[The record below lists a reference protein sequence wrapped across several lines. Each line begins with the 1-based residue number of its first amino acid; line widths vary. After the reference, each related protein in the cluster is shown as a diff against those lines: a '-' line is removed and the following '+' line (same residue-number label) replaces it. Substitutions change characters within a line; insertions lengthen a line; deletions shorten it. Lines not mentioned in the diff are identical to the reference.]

1 MNLLQMLSEAFSP
14 DIVLLLMAGVCI
26 GIIGGALPGI
36 SSTTTAALMATFAL
50 TMDVTHA
57 VMFMAAT
64 QVGST
69 YGGSISATILNI
81 PGTPASAATALEAYP
96 MAQRGE
102 GQKALA
108 VNVMASFW
116 GNTIGALLLLV
127 IFPLALS
134 LVLYFGSWEMFWFS
148 IFGLVICAQ
157 LSRGD
162 FKKGLLSACLGL
174 IFAFVGSDPIYG
186 SGGMRFTLGIRA
198 LKDGIGLIPAM
209 VGLYG
214 MSEVFT
220 TLTNGSAKPLP
231 VKKDKLFAF
240 KEIWKYKWTTL
251 KVSVVG
257 FLIGVVPGVGSN
269 IASWVGYS
277 QAQSASKNKEAFG
290 TGCVEGLIGSEAS
303 NNACAPGA
311 YAPLLALGIP
321 GDGITA
327 IVLGVLTVQ
336 GVQTGATFARNNPE
350 FIYLLVLSI
359 LLAGAFFL
367 LIGSFLCRP
376 ILKALSAPLPIIM
389 ATVICLCS
397 MGAFSSA
404 SRESDIIVMLVF
416 GVIGLLMK
424 KSKIPIAPMVL
435 GLVVGRDLIDSNFR
449 RAILAGK
456 GSLAPFFTRPFS
468 LALIALLLIVVLKDL
483 LTPVMK
489 RRKKNAANGA
499 GAEKEE

>member
-1 MNLLQMLSEAFSP
+1 MDILEILSGVFAP
-14 DIVLLLMAGVCI
+14 DIFLLLMLGVAI

-69 YGGSISATILNI
+69 YGGSISASILNI

-96 MAQRGE
+96 MAKRGE

-108 VNVMASFW
+108 VNVAASFW

-127 IFPLALS
+127 IFPVTLS
-134 LVLYFGSWEMFWFS
+134 VVLYFGSWEMFWFS

-162 FKKGLLSACLGL
+162 FKKGLLSACMGL
-174 IFAFVGSDPIYG
+174 IFSFVGSDPIYG
-186 SGGMRFTLGIRA
+186 AGGMRFTLGIRA

-220 TLTNGSAKPLP
+220 TLTSRAGKPIE
-231 VKKDKLFAF
+231 VRRSKLFAF
-240 KEIWKYKWTTL
+240 DEIWKYKWTTI

-257 FLIGVVPGVGSN
+257 FLIGVVPGVGAN
-269 IASWVGYS
+269 IASWVGYN
-277 QAQSASKNKEAFG
+277 QAQSASKQKEKFG

-327 IVLGVLTVQ
+327 IVLGVLTVK
-336 GVQTGATFARNNPE
+336 GVQTGATFASNNPE
-350 FIYLLVLSI
+350 FIYLLVLSM
-359 LLAGAFFL
+359 LLAGVFFL
-367 LIGSFLCRP
+367 LIGTFLCRP

-397 MGAFSSA
+397 MGAFSNS
-404 SRESDIIVMLVF
+404 SRESDIVIMFVF
-416 GVIGLLMK
+416 GIIGLLMK
-424 KSKIPIAPMVL
+424 NAKMPISPMVL
-435 GLVVGRDLIDSNFR
+435 GLVVGKELIDSNFR
-449 RAILAGK
+449 RAILAGR
-456 GSLAPFFTRPFS
+456 GSFAPFVTRPIS
-468 LALIALLLIVVLKDL
+468 LVLIVLLLIVVGKDL
-483 LTPVMK
+483 FGPVIK
-489 RRKKNAANGA
+489 RRIQQRRERA
-499 GAEKEE
+499 GNTN

>member
-1 MNLLQMLSEAFSP
+1 MNVFELLKEAFSP
-14 DIVLLLMAGVCI
+14 DIVLLLMAGVAV

-69 YGGSISATILNI
+69 YGGSISASILNI
-81 PGTPASAATALEAYP
+81 PGTPASAATAIEAYP
-96 MAQRGE
+96 MAKRGE
-102 GQKALA
+102 GQRALA
-108 VNVMASFW
+108 INVAASFW
-116 GNTIGALLLLV
+116 GNTIGAILLLIV
-127 IFPLALS
+127 FPVTLS
-134 LVLYFGSWEMFWFS
+134 VVLYFGSWEMFWFS

-174 IFAFVGSDPIYG
+174 IFSFVGSDPIFG
-186 SGGMRFTLGIRA
+186 AGGMRFTLGIRA

-214 MSEVFT
+214 MSEVFS
-220 TLTNGSAKPLP
+220 TLTNSGAEPMP
-231 VKKDKLFAF
+231 VKKGNLFAF
-240 KEIWKYKWTTL
+240 KEVWKYKWTAL

-257 FLIGVVPGVGSN
+257 FLIGVVPGVGAN
-269 IASWVGYS
+269 IASWVGYN
-277 QAQSASKNKEAFG
+277 QAQTASKQKDSFG

-311 YAPLLALGIP
+311 YAPMLALGIP

-327 IVLGVLTVQ
+327 IILGVLTVK
-336 GVQTGATFARNNPE
+336 GIQTGATFATNNPH

-359 LLAGAFFL
+359 LLAGVFFV
-367 LIGSFLCRP
+367 LIGTFLCRP

-389 ATVICLCS
+389 AIVICLCS
-397 MGAFSSA
+397 MGAFSNS
-404 SRESDIIVMLVF
+404 SRESDIIVMFVF
-416 GVIGLLMK
+416 GIIGLLMK
-424 KSKIPIAPMVL
+424 KSKIPISPMVL
-435 GLVVGRDLIDSNFR
+435 GLVVGKELIDSNFR

-456 GSLAPFFTRPFS
+456 GSLAPFVTRPIS
-468 LALIALLLIVVLKDL
+468 LALIALLLIVVLKDIL
-483 LTPVMK
+483 SPIIQ
-489 RRKKNAANGA
+489 RRKAMAKDATP
-499 GAEKEE
+499 KS

>member
-1 MNLLQMLSEAFSP
+1 MSILRILGEALSP
-14 DIVLLLMAGVCI
+14 DIFFLLMIGVAV
-26 GIIGGALPGI
+26 GIVGGALPGI

-69 YGGSISATILNI
+69 YGGSISASILNI
-81 PGTPASAATALEAYP
+81 PGTPASAATAIEAYP
-96 MAQRGE
+96 MALRGE
-102 GQKALA
+102 GQRALA
-108 VNVMASFW
+108 VNVAASFW
-116 GNTIGALLLLV
+116 GNTIGAILLLLV
-127 IFPLALS
+127 FPVTLS
-134 LVLYFGSWEMFWFS
+134 VVLYFGSWEMFWFS

-174 IFAFVGSDPIYG
+174 TFSFVGSDPIFG

-214 MSEVFT
+214 MSEVFS
-220 TLTNGSAKPLP
+220 TLTNSGARPMEVRKG
-231 VKKDKLFAF
+231 KLFAF
-240 KEIWKYKWTTL
+240 AEVWKYKWTAL

-257 FLIGVVPGVGSN
+257 FLIGVVPGVGAN
-269 IASWVGYS
+269 IASWVGYN
-277 QAQSASKNKEAFG
+277 QAQSGSKHKEDFG
-290 TGCVEGLIGSEAS
+290 KGCVEGLIGSEAS

-327 IVLGVLTVQ
+327 IILGVLTVK
-336 GVQTGATFARNNPE
+336 GIQTGATFANNNPH

-359 LLAGAFFL
+359 LLAGFFFV
-367 LIGSFLCRP
+367 LIGTFLCRP

-397 MGAFSSA
+397 MGAFSNS
-404 SRESDIIVMLVF
+404 SRESDIVVMFVF
-416 GVIGLLMK
+416 GIIGLLMK
-424 KSKIPIAPMVL
+424 KAKIPISPMVL
-435 GLVVGRDLIDSNFR
+435 GLVVGKELIDSNFR
-449 RAILAGK
+449 RAVLAGK
-456 GSLAPFFTRPFS
+456 GSLLPFVTRPIS
-468 LALIALLLIVVLKDL
+468 LALIVLLLIVVLKDIL
-483 LTPVMK
+483 NPVLK
-489 RRKKNAANGA
+489 RRKAAAQGRVS
-499 GAEKEE
+499 KM

>member
-1 MNLLQMLSEAFSP
+1 MEILQKIFESLTP
-14 DIVLLLMAGVCI
+14 DIILLLMAGVAI

-69 YGGSISATILNI
+69 YGGSISASILNI
-81 PGTPASAATALEAYP
+81 PGTPASAATAIEAFP
-96 MAQRGE
+96 MAKRGE

-116 GNTIGALLLLV
+116 GNTIGAILLLI
-127 IFPLALS
+127 IFPVTLS
-134 LVLYFGSWEMFWFS
+134 MVLYFGSWEMFWFS

-162 FKKGLLSACLGL
+162 FKKGLLSACMGL
-174 IFAFVGSDPIYG
+174 IFSFVGSDPIYG
-186 SGGMRFTLGIRA
+186 AGGMRFTLGIRA

-220 TLTNGSAKPLP
+220 TLSNIKADPMP
-231 VKKDKLFAF
+231 VKKGKLFAF
-240 KEIWKYKWTTL
+240 KEIWDNKWTTL
-251 KVSVVG
+251 KVSVIG
-257 FLIGVVPGVGSN
+257 FLIGVIPGVGSN
-269 IASWVGYS
+269 IASWVGYN
-277 QAQSASKNKEAFG
+277 QAQSGSKHKDEFG
-290 TGCVEGLIGSEAS
+290 KGCVEGLIGSEAS

-327 IVLGVLTVQ
+327 VVLGVLTVQ
-336 GVQTGATFARNNPE
+336 GVQTGATFASNNPH

-359 LLAGAFFL
+359 LLAGVFFL
-367 LIGSFLCRP
+367 LIGTFLSKP

-397 MGAFSSA
+397 MGAFSNS
-404 SRESDIIVMLVF
+404 SRESDIVVMFVF
-416 GVIGLLMK
+416 GIIGLLMK
-424 KSKIPIAPMVL
+424 KTKIPISPMVL
-435 GLVVGRDLIDSNFR
+435 GLVVGKELIDSNFR
-449 RAILAGK
+449 RAILAGR
-456 GSLAPFFTRPFS
+456 GSLAPFVTRPIS
-468 LALIALLLIVVLKDL
+468 LVLIALLVIVVLKDV
-483 LTPVMK
+483 LTPVME
-489 RRKKNAANGA
+489 RRKAKKAAA
-499 GAEKEE
+499 QPKEN